1 MQVNQG
7 LHVYPPAFPRTQ
19 SLIFTGGEGK
29 MFRTSV
35 KVVSISLNIWKV
47 WPEVIS
53 FPHNCDG
60 RRQQEECVGVEF
72 GRKAGDVSALLSL
85 AGRRRKKKEKLK
97 WKIQSL
103 VWQVRCW
110 WQRCK
115 SQLQCFHKDLSSCFH
130 FFYLF
135 IFFKEPAWSVGW
147 RQQSTCQGFLKWHLS
162 KKYFLQIPLILD
174 CLNREK
180 KKHISQKHEYSGPTP
195 ICYVAFPVLT
205 IKTAVQMRIMAGDA
219 RGSWLFELRFFF
231 SKIFFF
237 KQKSQRHGQFI
248 THT

>member
-1 MQVNQG
+1 
-7 LHVYPPAFPRTQ
+7 
-19 SLIFTGGEGK
+19 

-135 IFFKEPAWSVGW
+135 FFFKEPAWSVGW

-180 KKHISQKHEYSGPTP
+180 KKTY
-195 ICYVAFPVLT
+195 
-205 IKTAVQMRIMAGDA
+205 
-219 RGSWLFELRFFF
+219 F
-231 SKIFFF
+231 SKTWI
-237 KQKSQRHGQFI
+237 QRSDSNLLCGFPCFDHKNGSANENNGWRRTRQLTFW
-248 THT
+248 T